1 MPMASVSRKRSVRPA
16 RSNVGAAGGCAGVAG
31 ATDGDGCAG
40 VEAVAG
46 GGEAAV
52 PLAGSG
58 GVGTVLGFSAD
69 ALPFGDAGAA
79 AGGALP
85 ASAAPRFDVV
95 AGGAVGAAAGGGAS
109 LFGASPDACGGA
121 CRADGCGA
129 GFCESDCGAGCTQ
142 PLSVAAAN
150 SVASNGVRIA
160 VPTEVIES
168 HYSSACET

>member
-1 MPMASVSRKRSVRPA
+1 MASVSRKRSVRPA

-31 ATDGDGCAG
+31 ATGGDGCAG

-69 ALPFGDAGAA
+69 ALPFGAAGAA

-109 LFGASPDACGGA
+109 LFGASPDAFVGA

>member
-40 VEAVAG
+40 GEVVAG

-58 GVGTVLGFSAD
+58 GVGTDLGFSAD
-69 ALPFGDAGAA
+69 ALPFGAAGAA

-85 ASAAPRFDVV
+85 ASAAPLFDVV
-95 AGGAVGAAAGGGAS
+95 AGGAVGTAAGGGAS
-109 LFGASPDACGGA
+109 LFGLSPGA

-142 PLSVAAAN
+142 PLSVATAN

-160 VPTEVIES
+160 VPTRVIEG
-168 HYSSACET
+168 HYSS